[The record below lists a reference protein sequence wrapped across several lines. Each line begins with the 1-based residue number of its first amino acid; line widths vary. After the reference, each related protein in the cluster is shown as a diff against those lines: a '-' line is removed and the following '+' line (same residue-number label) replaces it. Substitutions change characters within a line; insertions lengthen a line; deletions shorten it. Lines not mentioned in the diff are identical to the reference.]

1 MDYHNLYNTNAD
13 FKQYVDRY
21 CKQYKVTADEALK
34 HLIVQG
40 VGDAYAEDSKRIVAK
55 EVIDCGC

>member
-40 VGDAYAEDSKRIVAK
+40 VGDAYAEDSKRIFCEEK
-55 EVIDCGC
+55 KGYGC